1 MQKLTKRT
9 AIVETRA
16 KNNEDDIAELQSKF
30 DPVLQPEDGG
40 TGWEHGLN
48 SGINIVPGTSDEW
61 SDWITPTP
69 NTINQA
75 FNIAGTGTFPS
86 DRNVG
91 DVYTCSIEIEF
102 EKVTASSSGQFLVS
116 PQGYVNGTW
125 AGNWFDKNIWY
136 KPSILTAPPED
147 GVKKFVWFNTMSS
160 EHYTES
166 NLNTFSVQLRC
177 DYWASGRFRYRC
189 LKIERG
195 HVDYPQWTPAPED
208 ITAIN
213 DMTTGIN
220 LIRGSRDFRQGTG
233 TPIVGSFSN
242 GFGTKTGN
250 VSYGIDNE
258 GFTYARVEKTSSSEA
273 YVSASYF
280 DVKQGDAFTY
290 SGELKFEKAGL
301 PSTSY
306 VGTIVYLNSN
316 NEYIAQTNIML
327 SNMDADIDANNI
339 TDWQLFKFSFTVNVA
354 NAAKAFARIR
364 VHPPTVG
371 DVICFKKLVMNHGI
385 INNPVYSVAPADLA
399 LEPVNDITTGINLLR
414 GTRDFSVGTK
424 ISSISNL
431 YTDGFSNQ
439 SNATYTKDQT
449 GFTVAHITAD
459 SGAGAKALFS
469 SFIENV
475 KIGDTFTVG
484 VDVMTD
490 NVSTILNRDNVMI
503 QFLNSSAS
511 SIQQTG
517 VSLLGTVSNVES
529 NKWYRI
535 HFSYTLTNESVIGVR
550 VNLRLDGG
558 GSIYFRKPCLYKGD
572 IANPEWSISPF
583 DIAQQ
588 IDLNGFNGII
598 KSENML
604 KSGDDLNNITKYDVY
619 GCHTYSIVQTLKNIP
634 PTLETAFV
642 MHVESANGMSNTY
655 RQRIVALNSIVMT
668 NPRVFIRY
676 KQDGVNGGAWT
687 PWSETYTYTT
697 VRPIEGGGTGG
708 VTVEEARNNLKIGQL
723 ASSTSLIPSGG
734 FSAFEDKVSY
744 WKKLQSG
751 NYWSQN
757 PNIDGHWGFLTHLKD
772 TESGQYSFQTAQLF
786 FDVSE
791 NSLSYRTNNNST
803 ESALFPR
810 FSKIATF
817 DLPSPYNSG
826 LYGGTSIADKFKR
839 EIGSNHIANFLSSR
853 ASQGNFDGLNIGDWV
868 DIPCTGATRRYV
880 IAGFNVWRDSGNPTR
895 LGNHIVFVPSG
906 IWRLSSSRDGS
917 YAVGNNSECISW
929 SNSSSNNG
937 TASES
942 SPYLASNLHKWE
954 SEVAIKQFPQ
964 EWQDVMIN
972 RYDLVEVRYSASST
986 LTSSNGIKWVNLGKL
1001 WSLSEIDLYGTKIV
1015 SQNQACVNAQLPLF
1029 ANINNRQKHSNR
1041 ISYWLRDVA
1050 NNDSSQACLWTYTG
1064 TASIYPVNRQ
1074 DCYPYPCFLLG

>member
-16 KNNEDDIAELQSKF
+16 KNNEDDIAELRNDADKLASEIENGAPYYLGKIPRKNMIPNGSDLNSYDVPGTYGQFQGSETSNILNRPIDQARAFTLLVKYGTGDSSYTIIQTYIDYQGDEYERVSNPRSSSSQETRTWNKWKPKF
-30 DPVLQPEDGG
+30 IDGDVPVESGG

-61 SDWITPTP
+61 SRWITPTP
-69 NTINQA
+69 NTANFA
-75 FNIAGTGTFPS
+75 FMDYTTYVTNI
-86 DRNVG
+86 DKNIG
-91 DVYTCSIEIEF
+91 DVYTNYVEVEF
-102 EKVTASSSGQFLVS
+102 ENVTATSGQTFRFQATTAVVKQGSSTWVYNQGS
-116 PQGYVNGTW
+116 PWLFNQI
-125 AGNWFDKNIWY
+125 AGNTPSNGVY
-136 KPSILTAPPED
+136 KI
-147 GVKKFVWFNTMSS
+147 VYHKTMTNND
-160 EHYTES
+160 YVDDDVVRW
-166 NLNTFSVQLRC
+166 LFGFRC

-195 HVDYPQWTPAPED
+195 YVDYPQWTPAPDD
-208 ITAIN
+208 IKNEISEIN
-213 DMTTGIN
+213 DM
-220 LIRGSRDFRQGTG
+220 
-233 TPIVGSFSN
+233 
-242 GFGTKTGN
+242 
-250 VSYGIDNE
+250 
-258 GFTYARVEKTSSSEA
+258 
-273 YVSASYF
+273 
-280 DVKQGDAFTY
+280 
-290 SGELKFEKAGL
+290 
-301 PSTSY
+301 
-306 VGTIVYLNSN
+306 
-316 NEYIAQTNIML
+316 
-327 SNMDADIDANNI
+327 
-339 TDWQLFKFSFTVNVA
+339 
-354 NAAKAFARIR
+354 
-364 VHPPTVG
+364 
-371 DVICFKKLVMNHGI
+371 
-385 INNPVYSVAPADLA
+385 
-399 LEPVNDITTGINLLR
+399 TTGINLLR
-414 GTRDFSVGTK
+414 GTRDIVQGSGSTVASLIYRNGF
-424 ISSISNL
+424 
-431 YTDGFSNQ
+431 GFSGTFNR
-439 SNATYTKDQT
+439 STDKN
-449 GFTVAHITAD
+449 GFTIISTNVETE
-459 SGAGAKALFS
+459 SVTGAYS
-469 SFIENV
+469 SAIYIERDDR
-475 KIGDTFTVG
+475 KY
-484 VDVMTD
+484 
-490 NVSTILNRDNVMI
+490 TIAFDFMV
-503 QFLNSSAS
+503 NSSGTS
-511 SIQQTG
+511 MPNKDTICCWIQ
-517 VSLLGTVSNVES
+517 SKNES
-529 NKWYRI
+529 DTAPNIDNISYSPNKLIPQCENGKWYRAVI
-535 HFSYTLTNESVIGVR
+535 HYTAASNADFFYIILRWQRPGVISFMMPRIFEGHIV
-550 VNLRLDGG
+550 
-558 GSIYFRKPCLYKGD
+558 
-572 IANPEWSISPF
+572 NPEWSASPF

-588 IDLNGFNGII
+588 IDLNGFNGMI

-604 KSGDDLNNITKYDVY
+604 KSGDDLDEIMKYDVY
-619 GCHTYSIVQTLKNIP
+619 GCHTYTIAKTLKNIP
-634 PTLETAFV
+634 PTLETAFI

-708 VTVEEARNNLKIGQL
+708 ITVEEARNNLKIGQL
-723 ASSTSLIPSGG
+723 VSSTSLIPSGG

-803 ESALFPR
+803 ESALFPH

-868 DIPCTGATRRYV
+868 DIACTGATRRYV
-880 IAGFNVWRDSGNPTR
+880 IAGINVWRDSGNPTR
-895 LGNHIVFVPSG
+895 LGNHIVFVLSG

-1001 WSLSEIDLYGTKIV
+1001 WSLSEVDLYGTKIV

-1029 ANINNRQKHSNR
+1029 ANINNRQKYSNR